1 MEFLNGQEK
10 LLEPLKYYKNEFA
23 EKFLDELT
31 KNFEDLLK
39 KSNIDIE
46 ANRKSVKEYN
56 DLIKNKNKNNKKLK
70 FLDVCSYILFL
81 ILLYLGFWDLN
92 FILQL
97 KRLLDSKGDIQEIAL
112 KTALLS
118 IVIILVL
125 VFNFKYLGK
134 KKKGFR
140 EKNSDLEA
148 DMQLK
153 REECY
158 LQLYPFLKLLES
170 NIANKITTNIIP
182 NLNID
187 KNFKIER
194 YAELV
199 KKYGLAEKLKPRFS
213 TKDIIS
219 GEILG
224 NPFVIVKSLYN
235 ETIDKVYT
243 GSRTVSW
250 TEYYREDG
258 ETKSRTVSQTLTA
271 SIVRPKE
278 FFHENINLIYG
289 NEAAEHLKFTREPKF
304 VHELTPKK
312 LQKHIKN
319 KEKEIKKMSERA
331 VKEGKTFL
339 EMGNT
344 EFDALF
350 HALDRNNEVEFR
362 VLFTPIAQKNMIDL
376 LKDKDFGDD
385 FYFNKDERLNIISNN
400 KEWILNV
407 NKYYYKD
414 FSFDVVKEKY
424 FEINKEFFK
433 NFYKLFLPIL
443 SIPVYHQHKSQD
455 YIYGNEFSYNYNP
468 YSSEVMANFL
478 GEDVF
483 SHPDTT
489 TSTILKTNTVKTKGD
504 IDLVEVVGNSYKEV
518 SRVEYIP
525 VRADNGRV
533 YDVPVHWVEYVP
545 LTAYN
550 KMEIK
555 KLDVK
560 EDEFENY
567 VNNEDFSK
575 VVNNKRYGYKN
586 NLFAVFNDEGELNC
600 EEILSKIKK

>member
-1 MEFLNGQEK
+1 MEFLGGQEK
-10 LLEPLKYYKNEFA
+10 LLEPLKYYKSEFA
-23 EKFLDELT
+23 EKFLDKLT
-31 KNFEDLLK
+31 ENFEDLLK

-56 DLIKNKNKNNKKLK
+56 DIIKNKKKNNRKLK
-70 FLDVCSYILFL
+70 FLNVCSCILFL
-81 ILLYLGFWDLN
+81 IVFYLIFCDLN
-92 FILQL
+92 FIFLL
-97 KRLLDSKGDIQEIAL
+97 KKLSASKGDIQETAL

-134 KKKGFR
+134 KIKGFK
-140 EKNSDLEA
+140 EKNSDLETE
-148 DMQLK
+148 MQSK

-158 LQLYPFLKLLES
+158 LQLYPFIKLLES
-170 NIANKITTNIIP
+170 NIANKITTDIIP

-235 ETIDKVYT
+235 ETVDKVYT

-250 TEYYREDG
+250 TEYYRENG

-362 VLFTPIAQKNMIDL
+362 VLL
-376 LKDKDFGDD
+376 
-385 FYFNKDERLNIISNN
+385 
-400 KEWILNV
+400 
-407 NKYYYKD
+407 
-414 FSFDVVKEKY
+414 
-424 FEINKEFFK
+424 
-433 NFYKLFLPIL
+433 
-443 SIPVYHQHKSQD
+443 
-455 YIYGNEFSYNYNP
+455 
-468 YSSEVMANFL
+468 
-478 GEDVF
+478 
-483 SHPDTT
+483 
-489 TSTILKTNTVKTKGD
+489 
-504 IDLVEVVGNSYKEV
+504 
-518 SRVEYIP
+518 RV
-525 VRADNGRV
+525 
-533 YDVPVHWVEYVP
+533 
-545 LTAYN
+545 
-550 KMEIK
+550 
-555 KLDVK
+555 
-560 EDEFENY
+560 
-567 VNNEDFSK
+567 
-575 VVNNKRYGYKN
+575 
-586 NLFAVFNDEGELNC
+586 
-600 EEILSKIKK
+600 

>member
-1 MEFLNGQEK
+1 MEFLEEQEK
-10 LLEPLKYYKNEFA
+10 LLEPLKYYKSEFA
-23 EKFLDELT
+23 EKFLDKLT

-56 DLIKNKNKNNKKLK
+56 DIIKNKNKNNRKLK
-70 FLDVCSYILFL
+70 FLNVCSCILFL
-81 ILLYLGFWDLN
+81 IVFYLIFCDLN
-92 FILQL
+92 FIFLL
-97 KRLLDSKGDIQEIAL
+97 KKLSASKGGIQETAL
-112 KTALLS
+112 KTVLLS
-118 IVIILVL
+118 IVIILTL
-125 VFNFKYLGK
+125 IFNFKYLGK
-134 KKKGFR
+134 KIKGFK
-140 EKNSDLEA
+140 EKNNDLEA
-148 DMQLK
+148 ELQSK

-158 LQLYPFLKLLES
+158 LQLYPFIKLLES

-235 ETIDKVYT
+235 ETVDKVYT

-250 TEYYREDG
+250 TEYYRENG
-258 ETKSRTVSQTLTA
+258 ETKSHTVSQTLTA

-319 KEKEIKKMSERA
+319 TEKEIRKISEKA

-350 HALDRNNEVEFR
+350 YALNRNNEVEFR
-362 VLFTPIAQKNMIDL
+362 VLFTPTAQKNMIEL

-385 FYFNKDERLNIISNN
+385 FYFDKDEKLNVISNN
-400 KEWILNV
+400 KEWTLNI
-407 NKYYYKD
+407 NKSYYND
-414 FSFDVVKEKY
+414 FSFDVIKERY

-455 YIYGNEFSYNYNP
+455 YIYGNEFGYNYNP

-478 GEDVF
+478 GEDIF

-489 TSTILKTNTVKTKGD
+489 TSTILKTNTIKTKGD
-504 IDLVEVVGNSYKEV
+504 IDLVEVIGNSYKEV

-533 YDVPVHWVEYVP
+533 YDVPVNWVEYVP
-545 LTAYN
+545 LTACN

-555 KLDVK
+555 KLNIK
-560 EDEFENY
+560 EDEFEDY
-567 VNNEDFSK
+567 TNEEEFSK
-575 VVNNKRYGYKN
+575 AVNNKRYAYKN
-586 NLFAVFNDEGELNC
+586 NLFAVFNDEEKLSC

>member
-10 LLEPLKYYKNEFA
+10 LLEPLKYYKSEFA

-56 DLIKNKNKNNKKLK
+56 DIIKNKNKNNRKLK
-70 FLDVCSYILFL
+70 FLNVCSCILFL
-81 ILLYLGFWDLN
+81 IVFYLIFCDLN
-92 FILQL
+92 FIFLL
-97 KRLLDSKGDIQEIAL
+97 KKLSVSKGDIQETVL
-112 KTALLS
+112 KTVLLS
-118 IVIILVL
+118 IVIILTL
-125 VFNFKYLGK
+125 IFNFKYLGK
-134 KKKGFR
+134 KIKDFK
-140 EKNSDLEA
+140 EKNNDLEA
-148 DMQLK
+148 ELQSK

-158 LQLYPFLKLLES
+158 LQLYPFIKLLES

-235 ETIDKVYT
+235 ETVDKVYT

-250 TEYYREDG
+250 TEYYRENG
-258 ETKSRTVSQTLTA
+258 ETKSHTVSQTLTA

-319 KEKEIKKMSERA
+319 TEKEIRKISERA

-350 HALDRNNEVEFR
+350 YALNRSNEVEFR
-362 VLFTPIAQKNMIDL
+362 VLFTPTAQKNMIEL

-385 FYFNKDERLNIISNN
+385 FYFDKDEKLNIISNN
-400 KEWILNV
+400 KEWTLNI
-407 NKYYYKD
+407 NKSYYND
-414 FSFDVVKEKY
+414 FSFDVIKERY

-455 YIYGNEFSYNYNP
+455 YIYGNEFGYNYNP

-478 GEDVF
+478 GEDIF

-489 TSTILKTNTVKTKGD
+489 TSTILKTNTIKTKGD
-504 IDLVEVVGNSYKEV
+504 IDLVEVIGNSYKEV

-533 YDVPVHWVEYVP
+533 YDVPVNWVEYVP
-545 LTAYN
+545 LTACN

-555 KLDVK
+555 KLNIK
-560 EDEFENY
+560 EDEFEDY
-567 VNNEDFSK
+567 TNEEEFSK
-575 VVNNKRYGYKN
+575 VVNNKRYAYKN
-586 NLFAVFNDEGELNC
+586 NLFAVFNDEEKLSC

>member
-10 LLEPLKYYKNEFA
+10 LLEPLKYYKSEFA

-56 DLIKNKNKNNKKLK
+56 DIIKNKNKNNRKLK
-70 FLDVCSYILFL
+70 FLNVCSCILFL
-81 ILLYLGFWDLN
+81 IVFYLIFCDLN
-92 FILQL
+92 FIFLL
-97 KRLLDSKGDIQEIAL
+97 KKLSVSKGDIQETVL
-112 KTALLS
+112 KTVLLS
-118 IVIILVL
+118 IVIILTL
-125 VFNFKYLGK
+125 IFNFKYLGK
-134 KKKGFR
+134 KIKDFK
-140 EKNSDLEA
+140 EKNNDLEA
-148 DMQLK
+148 ELQSK

-158 LQLYPFLKLLES
+158 LQLYPFIKLLES

-235 ETIDKVYT
+235 ETVDKVYT

-250 TEYYREDG
+250 TEYYRENG
-258 ETKSRTVSQTLTA
+258 ETKSHTVSQTLTA

-319 KEKEIKKMSERA
+319 TEKEIRKISERA

-350 HALDRNNEVEFR
+350 YALNRNNEVEFR
-362 VLFTPIAQKNMIDL
+362 VLFTPTAQKNMIEL

-385 FYFNKDERLNIISNN
+385 FYFDKDEKLNIISNN
-400 KEWILNV
+400 KEWTLNI
-407 NKYYYKD
+407 NKSYYND
-414 FSFDVVKEKY
+414 FSFDVIKERY

-455 YIYGNEFSYNYNP
+455 YIYGNEFGYNYNP

-478 GEDVF
+478 GEDIF

-489 TSTILKTNTVKTKGD
+489 TSTILKTNTIKTKGD
-504 IDLVEVVGNSYKEV
+504 IDLVEVIGNSYKEV

-533 YDVPVHWVEYVP
+533 YDVPVNWVEYVP
-545 LTAYN
+545 LTACN

-555 KLDVK
+555 KLNIK
-560 EDEFENY
+560 EDEFEDY
-567 VNNEDFSK
+567 TNEEEFSK
-575 VVNNKRYGYKN
+575 VVNNKRYAYKN
-586 NLFAVFNDEGELNC
+586 NLFAVFNDEEKLSC

>member
-1 MEFLNGQEK
+1 MEFLEEQEK
-10 LLEPLKYYKNEFA
+10 LLEPLKYYKSEFA
-23 EKFLDELT
+23 EKFLDKLT
-31 KNFEDLLK
+31 KNFEELLK

-56 DLIKNKNKNNKKLK
+56 DIIKNKNKNNRKLK
-70 FLDVCSYILFL
+70 FLNVCSCILFL
-81 ILLYLGFWDLN
+81 IVFYLIFCDLN
-92 FILQL
+92 FIFLL
-97 KRLLDSKGDIQEIAL
+97 KKLSVSKGDIQETVL
-112 KTALLS
+112 KTVLLS
-118 IVIILVL
+118 IVIILTL
-125 VFNFKYLGK
+125 IFNFKYLGK
-134 KKKGFR
+134 KIKDFK
-140 EKNSDLEA
+140 EKNNDLEA
-148 DMQLK
+148 ELQSK

-158 LQLYPFLKLLES
+158 LQLYPFIKLLES

-235 ETIDKVYT
+235 ETVDKVYT

-250 TEYYREDG
+250 TEYYRENG
-258 ETKSRTVSQTLTA
+258 ETKSHTVSQTLTA

-319 KEKEIKKMSERA
+319 TEKEIRKISERA

-350 HALDRNNEVEFR
+350 YALNRNNEVEFR
-362 VLFTPIAQKNMIDL
+362 VLFTPTAQKNMIEL

-385 FYFNKDERLNIISNN
+385 FYFDKDEKLNIISNN
-400 KEWILNV
+400 KEWTLNI
-407 NKYYYKD
+407 NKSYYND
-414 FSFDVVKEKY
+414 FSFDVIKERY

-455 YIYGNEFSYNYNP
+455 YIYGNEFGYNYNP

-478 GEDVF
+478 GEDIF

-489 TSTILKTNTVKTKGD
+489 TSTILKTNTIKTKGD
-504 IDLVEVVGNSYKEV
+504 IDLVEVIGNSYKEV

-533 YDVPVHWVEYVP
+533 YDVPVNWVEYVP
-545 LTAYN
+545 LTACN

-555 KLDVK
+555 KLNIK
-560 EDEFENY
+560 EDEFEDY
-567 VNNEDFSK
+567 TNEEEFSK
-575 VVNNKRYGYKN
+575 VVNNKRYAYKN
-586 NLFAVFNDEGELNC
+586 NLFAVFNDEEKLSC

>member
-1 MEFLNGQEK
+1 M
-10 LLEPLKYYKNEFA
+10 
-23 EKFLDELT
+23 
-31 KNFEDLLK
+31 
-39 KSNIDIE
+39 
-46 ANRKSVKEYN
+46 
-56 DLIKNKNKNNKKLK
+56 
-70 FLDVCSYILFL
+70 
-81 ILLYLGFWDLN
+81 
-92 FILQL
+92 
-97 KRLLDSKGDIQEIAL
+97 
-112 KTALLS
+112 
-118 IVIILVL
+118 
-125 VFNFKYLGK
+125 
-134 KKKGFR
+134 
-140 EKNSDLEA
+140 
-148 DMQLK
+148 
-153 REECY
+153 
-158 LQLYPFLKLLES
+158 
-170 NIANKITTNIIP
+170 
-182 NLNID
+182 
-187 KNFKIER
+187 
-194 YAELV
+194 

-235 ETIDKVYT
+235 ETVDKVYT

-250 TEYYREDG
+250 TEYYRENG
-258 ETKSRTVSQTLTA
+258 ETKSHTVSQTLTA

-319 KEKEIKKMSERA
+319 TEKEIRKISERA

-350 HALDRNNEVEFR
+350 YALNRNNEVEFR
-362 VLFTPIAQKNMIDL
+362 VLFTPTAQKNMIEL

-385 FYFNKDERLNIISNN
+385 FYFDKDEKLNIISNN
-400 KEWILNV
+400 KEWTLNI
-407 NKYYYKD
+407 NKSYYND
-414 FSFDVVKEKY
+414 FSFDVIKERY

-455 YIYGNEFSYNYNP
+455 YIYGNEFGYNYNP

-478 GEDVF
+478 GEDIF

-489 TSTILKTNTVKTKGD
+489 TSTILKTNTIKTKGD
-504 IDLVEVVGNSYKEV
+504 IDLVEVIGNSYKEV

-533 YDVPVHWVEYVP
+533 YDVPVNWVEYVP
-545 LTAYN
+545 LTACN

-555 KLDVK
+555 KLNIK
-560 EDEFENY
+560 EDEFEDY
-567 VNNEDFSK
+567 TNEEEFSK
-575 VVNNKRYGYKN
+575 AVNNKRYAYKN
-586 NLFAVFNDEGELNC
+586 NLFAVFNDEEKLSC

>member
-10 LLEPLKYYKNEFA
+10 LLEPLKYYKSEFA

-56 DLIKNKNKNNKKLK
+56 DLIKNKNKNNRKLK
-70 FLDVCSYILFL
+70 FLNVCSCILFL
-81 ILLYLGFWDLN
+81 IVFYLIFCDLN
-92 FILQL
+92 FIFLL
-97 KRLLDSKGDIQEIAL
+97 KKLSVSKGDIQETVL
-112 KTALLS
+112 KTVLLS
-118 IVIILVL
+118 IVIILTL
-125 VFNFKYLGK
+125 IFNFKYLGK
-134 KKKGFR
+134 KIKDFK
-140 EKNSDLEA
+140 EKNNDLEA
-148 DMQLK
+148 ELQSK

-158 LQLYPFLKLLES
+158 LQLYPFIKLLES

-235 ETIDKVYT
+235 ETVDKVYT

-250 TEYYREDG
+250 TEYYRENG
-258 ETKSRTVSQTLTA
+258 ETKSHTVSQTLTA

-319 KEKEIKKMSERA
+319 TEKEIRKISERA

-350 HALDRNNEVEFR
+350 YALNRNNEVEFR
-362 VLFTPIAQKNMIDL
+362 VLFTPTAQKNMIEL

-385 FYFNKDERLNIISNN
+385 FYFDKDEKLNIISNN
-400 KEWILNV
+400 KEWTLNI
-407 NKYYYKD
+407 NKSYYND
-414 FSFDVVKEKY
+414 FSFDVIKERY

-455 YIYGNEFSYNYNP
+455 YIYGNEFGYNYNP

-478 GEDVF
+478 GEDIF

-489 TSTILKTNTVKTKGD
+489 TSTILKTNTIKTKGD
-504 IDLVEVVGNSYKEV
+504 IDLVEVIGNSYKEV

-533 YDVPVHWVEYVP
+533 YDVPVNWVEYVP
-545 LTAYN
+545 LTACN

-555 KLDVK
+555 KLNIK
-560 EDEFENY
+560 EDEFEDY
-567 VNNEDFSK
+567 TNEEEFSK
-575 VVNNKRYGYKN
+575 AVNNKRYAYKN
-586 NLFAVFNDEGELNC
+586 NLFAVFNDDEKLSC

>member
-1 MEFLNGQEK
+1 MEFLEEQEK
-10 LLEPLKYYKNEFA
+10 LLEPLKYYKSEFA
-23 EKFLDELT
+23 EKFLDKLT

-56 DLIKNKNKNNKKLK
+56 DIIKNKNKNNRKLK
-70 FLDVCSYILFL
+70 FLNVCSCILFL
-81 ILLYLGFWDLN
+81 IVFYLIFCDLN
-92 FILQL
+92 FIFLL
-97 KRLLDSKGDIQEIAL
+97 KKLSVSKGDIQETVL
-112 KTALLS
+112 KTVLLS
-118 IVIILVL
+118 IVIILTL
-125 VFNFKYLGK
+125 IFNFKYLGK
-134 KKKGFR
+134 KIKDFK
-140 EKNSDLEA
+140 EKNNDLEA
-148 DMQLK
+148 ELQSK

-158 LQLYPFLKLLES
+158 LQLYPFIKLLES

-235 ETIDKVYT
+235 ETVDKVYT

-250 TEYYREDG
+250 TEYYRENG
-258 ETKSRTVSQTLTA
+258 ETKSHTVSQTLTA

-319 KEKEIKKMSERA
+319 TEKEIRKISERA

-350 HALDRNNEVEFR
+350 YALNRNNEVEFR
-362 VLFTPIAQKNMIDL
+362 VLFTPTAQKNMIEL

-385 FYFNKDERLNIISNN
+385 FYFDKDEKLNIISNN
-400 KEWILNV
+400 KEWTLNI
-407 NKYYYKD
+407 NKSYYND
-414 FSFDVVKEKY
+414 FSFDVIKERY

-455 YIYGNEFSYNYNP
+455 YIYGNEFGYNYNP

-478 GEDVF
+478 GEDIF

-489 TSTILKTNTVKTKGD
+489 TSTILKTNTTKTKGD
-504 IDLVEVVGNSYKEV
+504 IDLVEVIGNSYKEV

-533 YDVPVHWVEYVP
+533 YDVPVNWVEYVP
-545 LTAYN
+545 LTACN

-555 KLDVK
+555 KLNIK
-560 EDEFENY
+560 EDEFEDY
-567 VNNEDFSK
+567 TNEEEFSK
-575 VVNNKRYGYKN
+575 AVNNKRYAYKN
-586 NLFAVFNDEGELNC
+586 NLFAVFNDEEKLSC

>member
-1 MEFLNGQEK
+1 MEFLEEQEK
-10 LLEPLKYYKNEFA
+10 LLEPLKYYKSEFA
-23 EKFLDELT
+23 EKFLDKLT

-56 DLIKNKNKNNKKLK
+56 DIIKNKNKNNRKLK
-70 FLDVCSYILFL
+70 FLNVCSCILFL
-81 ILLYLGFWDLN
+81 IVFYLIFCDLN
-92 FILQL
+92 FIFLL
-97 KRLLDSKGDIQEIAL
+97 KKLSASKGGIQETAL
-112 KTALLS
+112 KTVLLS
-118 IVIILVL
+118 IVIILTL
-125 VFNFKYLGK
+125 IFNFKYLGK
-134 KKKGFR
+134 KIKDFK
-140 EKNSDLEA
+140 EKNNDLEA
-148 DMQLK
+148 ELQSK

-158 LQLYPFLKLLES
+158 LQLYPFIKLLES

-235 ETIDKVYT
+235 ETVDKVYT

-250 TEYYREDG
+250 TEYYRENG
-258 ETKSRTVSQTLTA
+258 ETKSHTVSQTLTA

-319 KEKEIKKMSERA
+319 TEKEIRKISERA

-350 HALDRNNEVEFR
+350 YALNRNNEVEFR
-362 VLFTPIAQKNMIDL
+362 VLFTPTAQKNMIEL

-385 FYFNKDERLNIISNN
+385 FYFDKDEKLNIISNN
-400 KEWILNV
+400 KEWTLNI
-407 NKYYYKD
+407 NKSYYND
-414 FSFDVVKEKY
+414 FSFDVIKERY

-455 YIYGNEFSYNYNP
+455 YIYGNEFGYNYNP

-478 GEDVF
+478 GEDIF

-489 TSTILKTNTVKTKGD
+489 TSTILKTNTIKTKGD
-504 IDLVEVVGNSYKEV
+504 IDLVEVIGNSYKEV

-533 YDVPVHWVEYVP
+533 YDVPVNWVEYVP
-545 LTAYN
+545 LTACN

-555 KLDVK
+555 KLNIK
-560 EDEFENY
+560 EDEFEDY
-567 VNNEDFSK
+567 TNEEEFSK
-575 VVNNKRYGYKN
+575 AVNNKRYAYKN
-586 NLFAVFNDEGELNC
+586 NLFAVFNDEEKLSC

>member
-1 MEFLNGQEK
+1 MEFLEGQEK
-10 LLEPLKYYKNEFA
+10 LLEPLKYYKSEFA
-23 EKFLDELT
+23 EKFLDKLT
-31 KNFEDLLK
+31 KNFEELLK

-56 DLIKNKNKNNKKLK
+56 DIIKNKNKNNRKLK
-70 FLDVCSYILFL
+70 FLNVCSCILFL
-81 ILLYLGFWDLN
+81 IVFYLIFCDLN
-92 FILQL
+92 FIFLL
-97 KRLLDSKGDIQEIAL
+97 KKLSVSKGNIQEIAL
-112 KTALLS
+112 KTTLLS
-118 IVIILVL
+118 IVIILIL
-125 VFNFKYLGK
+125 IFNFKYLGN
-134 KKKGFR
+134 KKKGFK
-140 EKNSDLEA
+140 EKNNDLEA
-148 DMQLK
+148 ELQSK

-158 LQLYPFLKLLES
+158 LQLYPFIKLLES

-235 ETIDKVYT
+235 ETVDKVYT

-250 TEYYREDG
+250 TEYYRENG
-258 ETKSRTVSQTLTA
+258 ETKSHTVSQTLTA

-319 KEKEIKKMSERA
+319 TEKEIRKISERA

-350 HALDRNNEVEFR
+350 YALNRNNEVEFR
-362 VLFTPIAQKNMIDL
+362 VLFTPTAQKNMIEL

-385 FYFNKDERLNIISNN
+385 FYFDKDEKLNIISNN
-400 KEWILNV
+400 KEWTLNI
-407 NKYYYKD
+407 NKSYYND
-414 FSFDVVKEKY
+414 FSFDVIKERY

-455 YIYGNEFSYNYNP
+455 YIYGNEFGYNYNP

-478 GEDVF
+478 GEDIF

-489 TSTILKTNTVKTKGD
+489 TSTILKTNTIKTKGD
-504 IDLVEVVGNSYKEV
+504 IDLVEVIGNSYKEV

-533 YDVPVHWVEYVP
+533 YDVPVNWVEYVP
-545 LTAYN
+545 LTACN

-555 KLDVK
+555 KLNIK
-560 EDEFENY
+560 EDEFEDY
-567 VNNEDFSK
+567 TNEEEFSK
-575 VVNNKRYGYKN
+575 AVNNKRYAYKN
-586 NLFAVFNDEGELNC
+586 NLFAVFNDEEKLSC